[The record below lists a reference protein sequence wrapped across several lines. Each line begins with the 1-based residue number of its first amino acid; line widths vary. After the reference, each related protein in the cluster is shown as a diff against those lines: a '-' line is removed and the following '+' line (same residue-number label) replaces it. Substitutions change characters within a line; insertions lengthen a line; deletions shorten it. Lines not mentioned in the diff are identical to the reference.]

1 MERTFAREVEM
12 LRRGD
17 GEYFEGEGIL
27 AITKA
32 LLQSGVS
39 YVGGYQGAPVSHLM
53 DVLTSD
59 SKGLM
64 AELGVHTEICANEA
78 AACAML
84 AASVNYPLRGAVT
97 WKSTVGTNVAS
108 DALSNIASV
117 GVIGGSLIILGED
130 YGEGS
135 SIIQERSHAFAM
147 KCSVWLVDPRVNHPR
162 IVELVEKSF
171 ELSEISHTPVM
182 MEFRI
187 RACHVTGRFDTK
199 DNKKPRYSM
208 NDKIPEPEYN
218 LDRIAL
224 PPSTYLQEKM
234 KIDQRFPAAIKFIK
248 DNGLNEFFDG
258 DCDDVGIICQG
269 GLYNSVMRGLQQLGL
284 ADPFGNSRI
293 PIYCMNVTYPMVPEE
308 VTEFCAGKRSVC
320 IVEEGFP
327 DYLEQALNAM
337 LRKADLNTTIV
348 GKDVF
353 PKAGEYQSEVMMN
366 GLAKFVE
373 GAVPKGIDLGPIA
386 AVTKAVA
393 DNKALAAE
401 LLGSP
406 IPKRPPGFCTGCPER
421 PVFSAIKVLE
431 DDIGKVHIAGD
442 IGCHAFAT
450 FEPFSMGNSILGYGM
465 SLASAAAVS
474 PIQKKRSI
482 SIMGDG
488 GFWHNGLTSGVTSA
502 VFNEHD
508 GLLIVI
514 DNGYSAATGG
524 QDIPSLVEPNLI
536 ATTLDAN
543 RPKRDSW
550 QTIEDAC
557 RGAGVKWIRTVSTYN
572 IAAMKDTLRSA
583 LTTDAPGLKV
593 VVAEGECMLNRQRRV
608 KPLIRQAVSE
618 GRRVKRARFYIDP
631 ETCTGD
637 HGCIRLSGCPSLTI
651 RENPDPLRSDPVSYV
666 DNSCVGCGVCGTNAH
681 SAVLCPS
688 FSRVELVDNPT
699 AWDRLLNATRVRVR
713 EWWRVRDRK
722 RMAQRQF

>member
-1 MERTFAREVEM
+1 M

-130 YGEGS
+130 YGEAS

-421 PVFSAIKVLE
+421 PVFSALKLAQLDPE
-431 DDIGKVHIAGD
+431 IGNMHISAD
-442 IGCHAFAT
+442 IGCHT
-450 FEPFSMGNSILGYGM
+450 FSTLPPFNMGNTVTGYGLG
-465 SLASAAAVS
+465 LASS
-474 PIQKKRSI
+474 
-482 SIMGDG
+482 
-488 GFWHNGLTSGVTSA
+488 
-502 VFNEHD
+502 
-508 GLLIVI
+508 
-514 DNGYSAATGG
+514 
-524 QDIPSLVEPNLI
+524 
-536 ATTLDAN
+536 
-543 RPKRDSW
+543 
-550 QTIEDAC
+550 
-557 RGAGVKWIRTVSTYN
+557 AGV
-572 IAAMKDTLRSA
+572 
-583 LTTDAPGLKV
+583 
-593 VVAEGECMLNRQRRV
+593 
-608 KPLIRQAVSE
+608 
-618 GRRVKRARFYIDP
+618 
-631 ETCTGD
+631 
-637 HGCIRLSGCPSLTI
+637 
-651 RENPDPLRSDPVSYV
+651 
-666 DNSCVGCGVCGTNAH
+666 
-681 SAVLCPS
+681 
-688 FSRVELVDNPT
+688 
-699 AWDRLLNATRVRVR
+699 
-713 EWWRVRDRK
+713 
-722 RMAQRQF
+722 